1 MRNIIG
7 VASLLLLIVGMP
19 VAQPLVP
26 ADTAFG
32 AGGARYFD
40 TPVNPD
46 IYLMRPGDVLQVTFI
61 DAQVGALTLT
71 LDPEVRVVDRTLGVF
86 DLAGKT
92 LTQAREELREVLSKL
107 YHADQIAISVTA
119 PRRVAVQVSG
129 AVNKPGLYVLYT
141 SQRVSEAVDSADGIR
156 RGGSR
161 RFITLRGGPKDL
173 PVDLD
178 RASYLGEQAYDPP
191 LYAGQLIYVPS
202 RREATVSVVGE
213 VNNPR
218 EVELVAG
225 DSLATL
231 ISLAGGLRSA
241 ADRNTIKIIRGSDEI
256 AAAGATLQPRDIIV
270 VPSRPEAPA
279 AEGLI
284 VYGAVTKPGRYEF
297 VDGETLRSLLS
308 RAGGFAPTAAPDG
321 TTIFR
326 RPPQTDGSPLVGE
339 RFPMGNLIDRDGQV
353 SEISLRPQ
361 DSVFVPAAIGL
372 VWVSGEVRNP
382 GTYPFAAGKTASY
395 YINLAGGM
403 LPTAEKARVNAYKR
417 ISGITSTMSP
427 ESIVHDGDEVIVLRR
442 EELQ

>member
-1 MRNIIG
+1 LRNIIG
-7 VASLLLLIVGMP
+7 VASLLLLIVGAP
-19 VAQPLVP
+19 IAQTLVP

-40 TPVNPD
+40 APVNPD

-61 DAQVGALTLT
+61 DAQLSTLTLT

-86 DLAGKT
+86 ELAGKT
-92 LTQAREELREVLSKL
+92 LTQARRQLREVLSKL
-107 YHADQIAISVTA
+107 YHANQIAISVTA

-129 AVNKPGLYVLYT
+129 AVKKPGLYVLYT

-156 RGGSR
+156 RDGSH
-161 RFITLRGGPKDL
+161 RFISLRGGPNDL

-178 RASYLGEQAYDPP
+178 RAAYLGEQAYNPP
-191 LYAGQLIYVPS
+191 LYAGHSIYVPS

-218 EVELVAG
+218 EVELVDG
-225 DSLATL
+225 DSLAIL
-231 ISLAGGLRSA
+231 ISLAGGMRAA
-241 ADRNTIKIIRGSDEI
+241 ADRDAIKIIRGSEEI
-256 AAAGATLQPRDIIV
+256 AAVDAALQPQDIIL
-270 VPSRPEAPA
+270 VPSRPDAPA
-279 AEGLI
+279 AAGLI
-284 VYGAVTKPGRYEF
+284 VFGAVTKPGRYEF
-297 VDGETLRSLLS
+297 AEGETLRSLLS
-308 RAGGFAPTAAPDG
+308 RAGGFADNAAPDG

-326 RPPQTDGSPLVGE
+326 HPPQTDGGPFYGE

-353 SEISLRPQ
+353 SEITLRPQ

-382 GTYPFAAGKTASY
+382 GTYPFAAGKAASY

-403 LPTAEKARVNAYKR
+403 LPTAEKARVNTYKR

-427 ESIVHDGDEVIVLRR
+427 ESTVHDGDEVIVLRR